1 MLRGPLI
8 HPEILAALGASGH
21 FSQVVIADGNFPA
34 GDNTGPSARRVHLNL
49 APGLVNCTQVLEA
62 LLPLVPVQ
70 EAVLMQ
76 PPPEFDPPVH
86 DLYLRMLGDAVP
98 VTRLERQAFYEKVR
112 SPRTTLLICTGDQRR
127 FANLLLVVGVV
138 KLPEESF

>member
-8 HPEILAALGASGH
+8 HPDILAALGSSGH
-21 FSQVVIADGNFPA
+21 FSQIVIADGNFPA
-34 GDNTGPSARRVHLNL
+34 GDNTGPNARRVHLNL

-70 EAVLMQ
+70 EAALMQ
-76 PPPEFDPPVH
+76 PPPDFAPPIH
-86 DLYLRMLGDAVP
+86 AIYRTRLGDQVP
-98 VTRLERQAFYEKVR
+98 IVALERQAFYERVR

-127 FANLLLVVGVV
+127 FANLILVVGVV

>member
-1 MLRGPLI
+1 MLRGPLL

-21 FSQVVIADGNFPA
+21 FSQLVIADGNFPA

-49 APGLVNCTQVLEA
+49 APGVVSCTQVLEA
-62 LLPLVPVQ
+62 LLPLVPIQ
-70 EAVLMQ
+70 EANLMQ
-76 PPPEFDPPVH
+76 PPPDFDPPIH
-86 DLYLRMLGDAVP
+86 ATYRTLLGANVP
-98 VTRLERQAFYEKVR
+98 IVKLERQAFYEKVR
-112 SPRTTLLICTGDQRR
+112 SPRTTLLVCTGDQRR